1 MNSYHGNNRP
11 YIYAVADG
19 SEISADILNL
29 LEQHNIALCLS
40 EGFNSKEKR
49 YIEAAY
55 GVLFIINRK
64 MTTDPVFLDIV
75 KTAISCNKNILCI
88 HEEEITYDPALS
100 MQLDSQQAIFAWQ
113 FEDQEKLHEQILK
126 AVIFNDMQITK
137 QQKDNQKKRVLF
149 TSIGIIAAV
158 VLLFVFVILPLL
170 KTPEPADEYDP
181 LEQFGLAG
189 LSEEDLAKIT
199 SLHVVGNKIF
209 ADPEKINKIST
220 NENDSGMIH
229 YEVEVIDENG
239 KWSWGENGETERGSI
254 EDISVLTKMPN
265 LERLSIA
272 GENITDISPL
282 FSLEK
287 LHELVIND
295 NPISS
300 LEGIE
305 NLRSLNRI
313 ELRGTLVSDLTPLYQ
328 LPSLQGIWVG
338 NCRNITDIS
347 GFENTDMNALEIY
360 GTGLREIKHLP
371 KHSGFGLSI
380 YQPDISDYSFL
391 EDPIDY
397 SWMFLEADID
407 LIKPHLNKMTINSM
421 LNYRGNIRSI
431 DEFAGITVKN
441 ELHLDSCD
449 ELYTLEGFKDI
460 FPEVKR
466 LEIMNCPNL
475 NDLSPL
481 LDSNVKQLII
491 DEKLAD
497 LISEEF
503 AAKGFEVEIN

>member
-1 MNSYHGNNRP
+1 MHSYTGNDRP
-11 YIYAVADG
+11 YVYVCYSDKD
-19 SEISADILNL
+19 SEVNSFLNAL
-29 LEQHNIALCLS
+29 DEDNIAMCLN
-40 EGFNSKEKR
+40 GNEKQ
-49 YIEAAY
+49 ISAAY
-55 GVLFIINRK
+55 GVLI
-64 MTTDPVFLDIV
+64 FLSNNLLQDDKLARTIE
-75 KTAISCNKNILCI
+75 TAIKHNINILSV
-88 HEEEITYDPALS
+88 HLEDVELS
-100 MQLDSQQAIFAWQ
+100 DTLKMQLNSQQALLYDPNRSS
-113 FEDQEKLHEQILK
+113 EDLLK
-126 AVIFNDMQITK
+126 EMKKSIIFNDMQITK

-158 VLLFVFVILPLL
+158 VLLFVCVILPLL